1 MNTNLENK
9 KFNRVQIA
17 IGVTTLLVLMILAT
31 IRSTR
36 TVDVLIAVVSLM
48 MLLTAY
54 LLRDQQSA
62 HPYRSI
68 RFTVIGISLFLSL
81 RYLFWRATE
90 TLPLQYG
97 PLDIACGVI
106 LLMTECY
113 CFLISALGYLTNI
126 NPINRVS
133 IPLPAD
139 ENLLPHVDVYI
150 PTYDEDLHILS
161 PTLIAASQLRYP
173 KDKLHVYVLDDG
185 GTQQKCKNAD
195 PIKAAAAVRRAAELK
210 AIAKQFGA
218 TYLTRE
224 RNVRAKAGNI
234 NNALSKTSG
243 DLIAVF
249 DCDHVPSA
257 DFLEKTVG
265 FFLADSKLFLVQTPH
280 NLINADPLERNL
292 SRFDRSPGENELF
305 YGAYKQGLDSWG
317 ATFFCGSA
325 ALLSR
330 KVLMSIGGFATQTVT
345 EDAETTLEALK
356 NGYSTLYYN
365 HAMISGLQPETFSSF
380 IQQRVR
386 WAQGMIQI
394 FLLKNPWLQPRLTF
408 IQRVLFTNLA
418 LTWFFPVQRLIM
430 LLTPPAVLLFSI
442 TVADAKVEDMLI
454 FILPSVLGS
463 LLTSQYLYGQLRWP
477 FTSILYEVLQSMHLS
492 AGIFQVLRRPRAPQ
506 FQVTPKGE
514 LLEKDFISTLA
525 KPFYLLLLI
534 TAAAIINGVFRY
546 LYDQGN
552 QSVILFIT
560 IWAAGDLVLL
570 LCALGI
576 TFEKRQRRI
585 EPRTAVNTPII
596 LHSEDMPSI
605 QGTMVDASA
614 SGAKINLICLPKD
627 ISDLRL
633 QKNIRME
640 LPKRGIT
647 LGCDLQSV
655 SSASAT
661 SASIGVAYRLLST
674 ADDRSAVDIAF
685 GSSDQL
691 EKNLYRRHKGQSL
704 FNGLKSL
711 GYYAIFPGL
720 GHLKFLALS
729 FFRRLRIVK
738 KINYKEKIMTAI
750 KIPYAFLLGAIPF
763 KKPLKQ
769 IIISKRRS
777 AFNKLFFMHIAFGVA
792 MMSASWDS
800 KAQLSV
806 AFTGVQAAAT
816 STYAYA
822 GLIKPFENAELGKG
836 WYKKVL
842 ISHSN
847 YHYQKTITGTGTEIT
862 ANIPGIEAGAG
873 HAWKYEKWT
882 LDLSA
887 TVGYRHIRLSPVTP
901 AGDQHG
907 GIVTLTPQ
915 IQSRVELTSVFDAD
929 LIANYALGQH
939 GSYARVR
946 FGWKPTQTWRAGIE
960 LAQIDGR
967 TYHTNQRGLF
977 ASLPL
982 PKNYS
987 VELSAGRTNPQDSA
1001 ASNYAGLAV
1010 SKVF

>member
-1 MNTNLENK
+1 MNTNLGNK
-9 KFNRVQIA
+9 KFSSLQIA
-17 IGVTTLLVLMILAT
+17 LGIGTLITLMFLAT

-36 TVDVLIAVVSLM
+36 TVDVLVAVVSLTL
-48 MLLTAY
+48 LLTAY
-54 LLRDQQSA
+54 LLRDSRSA
-62 HPYRSI
+62 QPYRSV

-81 RYLFWRATE
+81 RYLYWRATE

-97 PLDIACGVI
+97 PVDIACGVI
-106 LLMTECY
+106 LLLTECY
-113 CFLISALGYLTNI
+113 CFLIAALGYLTNI
-126 NPINRVS
+126 NPINRTT

-139 ENLLPHVDVYI
+139 TSLLPHVDVYI

-185 GTQQKCKNAD
+185 GTEQKCKNSD
-195 PIKAAAAVRRAAELK
+195 PLKAAAAIRRASELK
-210 AIAKQFGA
+210 AIARQFGA

-224 RNVRAKAGNI
+224 RNIRAKAGNI
-234 NNALSKTSG
+234 NNALSKTNG
-243 DLIAVF
+243 DLIAIF

-330 KVLMSIGGFATQTVT
+330 SALVNIGGFATQTVT

-356 NGYSTLYYN
+356 KGYRTLYYN

-408 IQRVLFTNLA
+408 MQRVLFTNLA
-418 LTWFFPVQRLIM
+418 LSWFFPIQRLIM

-454 FILPSVLGS
+454 FILPSVFGS

-492 AGIFQVLRRPRAPQ
+492 AGIFKVLRSPRAPK
-506 FQVTPKGE
+506 FHVTPKGE
-514 LLEKDFISTLA
+514 LLERDFISALA
-525 KPFYLLLLI
+525 KPFYLLLLL
-534 TAAAIINGVFRY
+534 TAAAIIAGAIRY
-546 LYDQGN
+546 LNNESN
-552 QSVILFIT
+552 QNVILFIT

-585 EPRTAVNTPII
+585 EPRNAVNTPII
-596 LHSEDMPSI
+596 LRTEDLVPLH
-605 QGTMVDASA
+605 GTMVDASA
-614 SGAKINLICLPKD
+614 SGAKLNLICLPKD
-627 ISDLRL
+627 VADLKL
-633 QKNIRME
+633 QKNIRIE

-647 LGCDLQSV
+647 IECDLQSV
-655 SSASAT
+655 TSVSAT
-661 SASIGVAYRLLST
+661 GSTIGVAYRLLST
-674 ADDRSAVDIAF
+674 AADRIAVDIAF

-691 EKNLYRRHKGQSL
+691 EKNLGRRHKGQSL
-704 FNGLKSL
+704 FDGLKSL

-720 GHLKFLALS
+720 GHLKFLTLLS
-729 FFRRLRIVK
+729 FRRLRLIK
-738 KINYKEKIMTAI
+738 KINYKEKIMTAF
-750 KIPYAFLLGAIPF
+750 KLPYAVLLRSNLV
-763 KKPLKQ
+763 KKPVRQ
-769 IIISKRRS
+769 AVISKRRS
-777 AFNKLFFMHIAFGVA
+777 SFNKLSIIHLAIGMA

-800 KAQLSV
+800 LAQASV
-806 AFTGVQAAAT
+806 AFTGVQTAAS

-822 GLIKPFENAELGKG
+822 GVIKPFENAELGKG
-836 WYKKVL
+836 WYRKAM
-842 ISHSN
+842 ISNSN
-847 YHYQKTITGTGTEIT
+847 YHYQKTISALATEIT
-862 ANIPGIEAGAG
+862 ASAPGIEAGAG
-873 HAWKYEKWT
+873 YAWKHEKWT
-882 LDLSA
+882 FDLSA
-887 TVGYRHIRLSPVTP
+887 TVGYRHISLSPVAP
-901 AGDQHG
+901 AGDQNG
-907 GIVTLTPQ
+907 GIVTFNPQ
-915 IQSRVELTSVFDAD
+915 IQSRIQLSPFFDAD
-929 LIANYALGQH
+929 LIANYAFGQH
-939 GSYARVR
+939 GSYARAR
-946 FGWKPTQTWRAGIE
+946 LGWKPVETWRVGFE

-967 TYHTNQRGLF
+967 TYHTDQRGLF
-977 ASLPL
+977 AALPL
-982 PKNYS
+982 ANNY
-987 VELSAGRTNPQDSA
+987 VLELIAGRTDPEDRA
-1001 ASNYAGLAV
+1001 ASNYAGIAV
-1010 SKVF
+1010 SRVF